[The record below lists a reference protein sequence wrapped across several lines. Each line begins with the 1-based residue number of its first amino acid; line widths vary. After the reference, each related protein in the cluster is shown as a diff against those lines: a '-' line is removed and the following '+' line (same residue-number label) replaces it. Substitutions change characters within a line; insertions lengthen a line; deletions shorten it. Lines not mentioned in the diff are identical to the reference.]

1 LQGTGNTLNN
11 NAVIDVGAGGAIV
24 DAGAVNN
31 LSSGTINFNGTTG
44 TATLSSGT
52 NSIVNDGS
60 IKVLGGNVAFTGNIT
75 NQNSGVLTLT
85 GGDMTGIG

>member
-1 LQGTGNTLNN
+1 
-11 NAVIDVGAGGAIV
+11 V

-31 LSSGTINFNGTTG
+31 LSSGTINFNGPTG

-60 IKVLGGNVAFTGNIT
+60 IKVLGGNVAVTGNIT

-85 GGDMTGIG
+85 GGDMTGIGTLTNNSTSASAVNVGS